1 MARKAKKQLRREQN
15 DVRTSFATAFSNWR
29 QRNQIPLKKV
39 AADLGLSIATINKWE
54 LGQRFPTGR
63 HFELLVM
70 YTGEPPCRLFCVMA
84 DKCAPTEC
92 HIGHGKR
99 K

>member
-1 MARKAKKQLRREQN
+1 MAKKSKLEPYH
-15 DVRTSFATAFSNWR
+15 DVRTSFAMAFSNWR
-29 QRNQIPLKKV
+29 QRNHIPLKKV

-92 HIGHGKR
+92 HIDRTKR